1 MYAFAHNFMYDAETF
16 VMTMI
21 FVVVVIAW
29 VIGYVQIVRK

>member
-1 MYAFAHNFMYDAETF
+1 MYAFAHNFMNDAGTF
-16 VMTMI
+16 AITMI